1 MLKKVVFGLLVVG
14 LIGILAAGAVTRTLA
29 KTGDEEGYGRGQ
41 GSGQSVANSRGDI
54 TRDGDQTG
62 TGQAEVDEWL
72 TLSGTVTSADA
83 DLLVVETAGGE
94 VAVENRGWWYAQEQG
109 FTVQVGDELVL
120 TGFYENE
127 DFEVG
132 QIEDLTSGQ
141 TVTLRDETG
150 RPMWAG
156 RGRRGG

>member
-14 LIGILAAGAVTRTLA
+14 LIGILVAGAVTRTLA
-29 KTGDEEGYGRGQ
+29 KTGTEEGYGRGQ
-41 GSGQSVANSRGDI
+41 GTGRSVASSQGEIIRS
-54 TRDGDQTG
+54 GDQTG

-72 TLSGTVTSADA
+72 TLPGTVASVDA
-83 DLLVVETAGGE
+83 DVLVVETAGGE
-94 VAVENRGWWYAQEQG
+94 VTVENRGWWYAQEQG
-109 FTVQVGDELVL
+109 FAAQIGDELVL

-132 QIEDLTSGQ
+132 QIENLTNGQ
-141 TVTLRDETG
+141 TVILRDETG